1 MKRIQINTYPN
12 VSPSNEKNLT
22 IDIIDEMDTEKNVFR
37 VCVCV
42 CIKNSTTDTNYKRGF
57 LRKF

>member
-37 VCVCV
+37 VCVC
-42 CIKNSTTDTNYKRGF
+42 IKNSTTDTNYKRGF